1 MATESPNIRDGSQT
15 VAAANYG
22 NTQSLAGPSG
32 SGQYLGVILS
42 QSTDRTSVLVSA
54 AGAQGYG
61 ILQNKPNLGQACD
74 VVIFGITKAVVA
86 AAAST
91 RGKPQMFTATGAVT
105 DWVAG
110 SAYSQIGY
118 ALESGSS
125 GQIITMF
132 YGATPPKVL
141 T

>member
-42 QSTDRTSVLVSA
+42 QSADRTSVLVSA

-61 ILQNKPNLGQACD
+61 ILQNKPNLGAVCD
-74 VVIFGITKAVVA
+74 VVIFGK
-86 AAAST
+86 
-91 RGKPQMFTATGAVT
+91 
-105 DWVAG
+105 
-110 SAYSQIGY
+110 Y
-118 ALESGSS
+118 SGSEIEDE
-125 GQIITMF
+125 GGTRIFMTEDE
-132 YGATPPKVL
+132 VL
-141 T
+141 AVEDEQE